1 MKKILLP
8 LLVLFFG
15 VFLLYP
21 LLYVV
26 QGAFFA
32 PRDDGTVR
40 FTLDFFTLVF
50 QNELYRASFCNSLLI
65 GTATTITCL
74 VLTLPLALA
83 FHRLAFPGKRWLQA
97 AMLAPL
103 ILPPFVGAIGFK
115 HFFARFGS
123 LNLLLMD
130 LGILSPQNPIDWFG
144 QGGLVGIIAMEVL
157 HLFPILFLSVSAAL
171 ANIDPSLRDAAAN
184 LGARGFYLFRTVTFP
199 LAMPGVFAGC
209 SIVFVS
215 AFTDLGTPLIF
226 DFQATVPTQIFNTS
240 SESSDNPV
248 GFALV
253 LLTLLL
259 VLACFLLGKKFGDA
273 GSHAM
278 MARSS
283 STEHLRF
290 LPPLQSWLVSLSVA
304 GLLLAALSP
313 HLGVLLSSFSDK
325 WFMSVLPDRL
335 SGQAYGEVFADDFTA
350 LSIRNSL
357 VYSLFSSGLD
367 LVLGIAI
374 AHLLARETF
383 PGKSFLDAV
392 AMLPLALPGLVLAFG
407 YLAGFNTSIPWLAW
421 LNPRNDPTVLLIVSY
436 SVRRLPYIVRAAY
449 AGYQQTSV
457 TLEEASLN
465 LGASRWRTMRKITLP
480 LIAANLVAGTL
491 LTFSFAMLEV
501 SDSLL
506 LAMETRFAPITK
518 AIYELMQRPYP
529 QAASLA
535 CALGV
540 LAMLLLAVS
549 LLLAS
554 RILGRKMGQL
564 FRA

>member
-1 MKKILLP
+1 MKKLLLP
-8 LLVLFFG
+8 LLLLFFG
-15 VFLLYP
+15 VFLFYP

-32 PRDDGTVR
+32 PRESGGFR
-40 FTLDFFTLVF
+40 FTFDFFALVF
-50 QNELYRASFCNSLLI
+50 QNELYRASFRNSLLI
-65 GTATTITCL
+65 GAAATLACL
-74 VLTLPLALA
+74 FLTLPLAVA
-83 FHRLAFPGKRWLQA
+83 FHRLTFPGKRWLQA

-130 LGILSPQNPIDWFG
+130 LGVLSPQNPIDWFG
-144 QGGLVGIIAMEVL
+144 QGGLAGIIFMEVL

-184 LGARGFYLFRTVTFP
+184 LGARGFYLFRTVTLP
-199 LAMPGVFAGC
+199 LAMPGIFAGC

-226 DFQATVPTQIFNTS
+226 DFQATVPTQIFNTA
-240 SESSDNPV
+240 SESGDNPV

-259 VLACFLLGKKFGDA
+259 VLACFLLGKKFGDG

-278 MARSS
+278 LARAS
-283 STEHLRF
+283 STENLRR
-290 LPPLQSWLVSLSVA
+290 LSPLSSWLVSLAVA
-304 GLLLAALSP
+304 GLLLAAVLP
-313 HLGVLLSSFSDK
+313 HLGVLLSSFSDQ
-325 WFMSVLPDRL
+325 WFMAVLPNRI
-335 SGQAYGEVFADDFTA
+335 SGQAYAEVFSDELTA

-367 LVLGIAI
+367 LVLGVAI

-383 PGKSFLDAV
+383 PGKSLLDAI

-407 YLAGFNTSIPWLAW
+407 YVAGFNTAVPWLSW
-421 LNPRNDPTVLLIVSY
+421 LNPRKDPTFLLIISY

-457 TLEEASLN
+457 TFEEASWN
-465 LGASRWRTMRKITLP
+465 LGASRWHTLRKITLP

-518 AIYELMQRPYP
+518 AIYELVQRPSP
-529 QAASLA
+529 HATALA

-540 LAMLLLAVS
+540 LAMLLLAAS